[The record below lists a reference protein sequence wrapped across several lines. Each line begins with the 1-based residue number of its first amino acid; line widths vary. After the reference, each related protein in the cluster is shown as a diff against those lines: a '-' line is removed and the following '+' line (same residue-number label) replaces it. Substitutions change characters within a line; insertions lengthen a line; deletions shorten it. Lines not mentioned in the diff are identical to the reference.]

1 MMRVRQTAAALAA
14 LTLMLVATAHGAW
27 AQMEKLQN
35 TTPEQRAKAQ
45 TAMMK
50 SKLDLTPEQLPKIAA
65 INQKYAQKMEP
76 VIKGS
81 AGPLMKMRQ
90 MKAINEQKESEL
102 KQALSQQQF
111 EKYLA
116 SKEEM
121 REEFEKRLA
130 EKRGGGAS

>member
-1 MMRVRQTAAALAA
+1 MRVRQTAPALLAA
-14 LTLMLVATAHGAW
+14 LVTILLATPHAAR

-35 TTPEQRAKAQ
+35 TTPGERAKAQ

-50 SKLDLTPEQLPKIAA
+50 SKLELTPEQLPKVAA
-65 INQKYAQKMEP
+65 INEKYAEKMEP

-90 MKAINEQKESEL
+90 AKAIGEQKEGEL
-102 KQALSQQQF
+102 KQVLSPQQF

-121 REEFEKRLA
+121 REQFEEKL
-130 EKRGGGAS
+130 EHKRGGGAS